1 VTDTIVQAS
10 PGPQWNLK
18 KLKTLQEMK
27 TMSYPV
33 TWKSILTTLA
43 TSGVVI
49 VVLSLVAVGLMKLP
63 VMAAIQLV
71 LPIMI
76 LVILLA
82 VDDPFQ
88 CVNTIH
94 TLKRFGGGGLHYTLR

>member
-1 VTDTIVQAS
+1 
-10 PGPQWNLK
+10 
-18 KLKTLQEMK
+18 M
-27 TMSYPV
+27 
-33 TWKSILTTLA
+33 WKSILIMLA
-43 TSGVVI
+43 TSSAVI
-49 VVLSLVAVGLMKLP
+49 AVLSLVAVGLMKSP

-76 LVILLA
+76 LVILRA

-94 TLKRFGGGGLHYTLR
+94 MLKHFGGGGLHYTLR